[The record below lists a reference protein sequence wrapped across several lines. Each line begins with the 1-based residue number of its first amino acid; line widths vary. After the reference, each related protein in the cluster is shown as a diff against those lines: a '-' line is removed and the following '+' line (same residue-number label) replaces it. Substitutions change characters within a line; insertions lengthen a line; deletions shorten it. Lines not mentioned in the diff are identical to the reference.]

1 MESIIQKAFEKTFGN
16 TGPAKQTSLAG
27 APTGADAQKINE
39 EFGLEM
45 HQARIVVIGA
55 GGAGGNTI
63 NTLTE
68 MGIEGATTIAINTDA
83 RHLAMIKAQKKILI
97 GKELTKGLGAGGYP
111 EVGRKAAEE
120 SRREIKEALEGCDM
134 LFICTGLGGGTGT
147 GCAPVVAE
155 IGKSIGSIV
164 IATVTMPF
172 KMEGT
177 RLGKAEEG
185 LSRLRAVADTVIV
198 IENEKL
204 LQYAGDLPL
213 KQAFAVAD
221 ELVSTMIK
229 GLTETITQPSLVNLD
244 YADVRAIMHSGGVAL
259 IGIGEDDSG
268 ARSTQAVAK
277 ALKHPLLEADI
288 AGGNGAIVQIIG
300 GEDLKLE
307 EINTIGMYVQK
318 HLNPEAQVIWGAR
331 ILPEFNGRVQVI
343 TIVTGV
349 KSPYVLGRSQMLEDT
364 SVGYSDSLG
373 IPMIK

>member
-1 MESIIQKAFEKTFGN
+1 MDSIIQNAFEKTFGSA
-16 TGPAKQTSLAG
+16 PKQTSLAG
-27 APTGADAQKINE
+27 APTGMDAQAINE
-39 EFGLEM
+39 QFGLDM
-45 HQARIVVIGA
+45 HQARILVIGC
-55 GGAGGNTI
+55 GGGGCNTV

-68 MGIEGATTIAINTDA
+68 MGVAGASTISINTDA
-83 RHLAMIKAQKKILI
+83 RHLASVKAHKKILI
-97 GKELTKGLGAGGYP
+97 GKELTRGLGAGGYP

-134 LFICTGLGGGTGT
+134 LFITAGLGGGTGS

-155 IGKSIGSIV
+155 IAKQMGAIV

-172 KMEGT
+172 RMEGT
-177 RLGKAEEG
+177 RINKAEDSLG
-185 LSRLRAVADTVIV
+185 RLRAAADTVIV

-204 LQYAGDLPL
+204 LQYAGDLPI

-244 YADVRAIMHSGGVAL
+244 YADVKAVMHSGGVAL

-268 ARSTQAVAK
+268 ARATQAVSK

-288 AGGNGAIVQIIG
+288 AGGNGAIVQVIG

-307 EINTIGMYVQK
+307 EINTIGQYVSK

-331 ILPEFNGRVQVI
+331 VLPEFNGRVQVI

-349 KSPYVLGRSQMLEDT
+349 KSPYVLGRAETSEST

-373 IPMIK
+373 IPMIR